1 MLDFAALRAQLAS
14 DPHRPRLHFAA
25 PANWMNDPN
34 GVIQWH
40 GRYHAFYQYNPN
52 GALWGTIHWGHA
64 VSDDLIHWE
73 DLPIALTPEP
83 GTVDADG
90 CFSGCAVPDGD
101 QVAMIYTGVAN
112 HHELPCL
119 AVSVSPDLSQ
129 LQKAA
134 NNPIIPAPP
143 AGYDLLG
150 FRDHCVWR
158 EGEEWRMVIGSGL
171 RSQPGSQD
179 GQGTVFLYA
188 STDLQQWRL
197 LGPLYIDD
205 IWHLGS
211 MWECPDFFALGNR
224 QVLIIS
230 PVPTGKVYALIGD
243 YHGDRFF
250 PDRVQELDGSD
261 SFYAPQSLRD
271 DQGRRILIG
280 WLKEQRPDAE
290 LVAAGWAGMLALP
303 RVLELDPTGWLKMT
317 PVAEWRRARGAQHD
331 LTPQILA
338 ADVPITLATGS
349 PSEIHLL
356 AHSAATPMRIHVT
369 DGAERAVFD
378 LDPATMTCTAAHT
391 VAELATARRVPIH
404 LGARGAFNVRV
415 FVDGSVVEVFVND
428 HACLTL
434 RCYPTQLTALRV
446 ELVASAPG
454 VALSAASW
462 WPLGS
467 PHTAPHPSD

>member
-1 MLDFAALRAQLAS
+1 MLDFAALRAKLAS
-14 DPHRPRLHFAA
+14 DPHRPQLHFAA

-34 GVIQWH
+34 GMIQWH
-40 GRYHAFYQYNPN
+40 GRYHVFYQYNPN
-52 GALWGTIHWGHA
+52 SALWGTIHWGHA
-64 VSDDLIHWE
+64 VSSDLIHWE

-83 GTVDADG
+83 DTVDADG
-90 CFSGCAVPDGD
+90 CFSGCAVSDGN
-101 QVAMIYTGVAN
+101 QVAMIYTGVAQ

-119 AVSVSPDLSQ
+119 AVSVNSDLTQ

-158 EGEEWRMVIGSGL
+158 EQGEWRMVIGSGL

-188 STDLQQWRL
+188 STDLQHWRL

-205 IWHLGS
+205 TWHLGS
-211 MWECPDFFALGNR
+211 MWECPDFFALGDR

-230 PVPTGKVYALIGD
+230 PDQTGKVYALIGD

-250 PDRVQELDGSD
+250 PERVQELDGGG

-271 DQGRRILIG
+271 DQGRRIMIG
-280 WLKEQRPDAE
+280 WLREQRPDAD
-290 LVAAGWAGMLALP
+290 LVAAGWAGMLSLP
-303 RVLELDPTGWLKMT
+303 RALEMDPTGWLKMT

-331 LTPQILA
+331 LTGQHLTA
-338 ADVPITLATGS
+338 GVPLTLPTGS
-349 PSEIHLL
+349 PSEIHLQI
-356 AHSAATPMRIHVT
+356 HSPATSIRMHIT
-369 DGAERAVFD
+369 DGVERAVFA
-378 LDPATMTCTAAHT
+378 LDPVTMTCAIAHIA
-391 VAELATARRVPIH
+391 AELATARRVPIH
-404 LGARGAFNVRV
+404 LGAQGMFDIRV
-415 FVDGSVVEVFVND
+415 FVDGSVVEIFVND
-428 HACLTL
+428 HVCLTQ
-434 RCYPTQLTALRV
+434 RCYPTKLAALRV

-454 VALSAASW
+454 AMLSHAAW
-462 WPLGS
+462 WPLAS
-467 PHTAPHPSD
+467 PHAAQDPSA